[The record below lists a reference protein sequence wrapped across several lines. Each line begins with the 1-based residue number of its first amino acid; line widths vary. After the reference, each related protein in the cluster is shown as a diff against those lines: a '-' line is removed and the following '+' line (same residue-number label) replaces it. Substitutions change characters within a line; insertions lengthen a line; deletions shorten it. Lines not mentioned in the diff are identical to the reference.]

1 VIEKYPSRKCNCAF
15 VQNHVSLRQT
25 FDCVLF
31 GMCVSNSEEFDSICR
46 LIVTDQQHAP
56 VLPVF
61 ATFSHNKLELA
72 LDESGSTRNSIPHTS
87 VTLSYTCSDFT
98 QTADHGYRRSKD
110 SALLPELE

>member
-1 VIEKYPSRKCNCAF
+1 LKSTLLENAIALLSKITFPCSNMCQCLFLECLL
-15 VQNHVSLRQT
+15 QILR
-25 FDCVLF
+25 
-31 GMCVSNSEEFDSICR
+31 FDSICR
-46 LIVTDQQHAP
+46 LIVKDQQHA
-56 VLPVF
+56 PVF